1 MEGQPAHA
9 RPEFDEALKAWTDLL
24 QQKGFPAQCVWV
36 FEENLFFDRNSAA
49 AGGPPA
55 AFQTALTP
63 PPAQA
68 AVTAYNYL
76 AEHEP
81 PLVFYR
87 LGSSKG
93 KSICALLCDQ
103 WFENKSEADGFISR
117 EEWNI
122 AFRPGQKVEI
132 EEITDAARWKER
144 AVRDRPLH
152 DLDFCLSLRAVH
164 ELLAHG
170 RIITT
175 YERYALRFLHAWRRL
190 LGHT

>member
-1 MEGQPAHA
+1 MEGNQE
-9 RPEFDEALKAWTDLL
+9 RPGFDKALKAWTELL
-24 QQKGFPAQCVWV
+24 AQRGFSTQCIWI
-36 FEENLFFDRNSAA
+36 FDENLYFEKSTAA
-49 AGGPPA
+49 AGGPPSG
-55 AFQTALTP
+55 FQTVLTP
-63 PPAQA
+63 PPAGA
-68 AVTAYNYL
+68 ALIAYTYF
-76 AEHEP
+76 AEQDA

-93 KSICALLCDQ
+93 KSVCALLCDD
-103 WFENKSEADGFISR
+103 WFAKKSEDDGFINR
-117 EEWNI
+117 REWNM
-122 AFRPGQKVEI
+122 AFRPGEKIEL

-152 DLDFCLSLRAVH
+152 DLDFCMSLRAVH
-164 ELLAHG
+164 ELMAHG